1 MLIDLAI
8 WVQNLG
14 PFADLRSSA
23 YMYPILLSLHL
34 VGLGLFGAMILV
46 TDVRILG
53 WGMRSFTIAN
63 VIKNTRWLKR
73 IGLVFTATCGFLLFC
88 SKAEAYSYNAFFQA
102 KLTLFALVIVHALIF
117 RGSVYN
123 RPDEIEG
130 NPALLSRART
140 AAALSLT
147 LWTCIMICGR
157 GIGYLNSAPN
167 LHFAGLFAR
176 LMNAL

>member
-14 PFADLRSSA
+14 VFTDLRSSA

-34 VGLGLFGAMILV
+34 VGLGMFGGMILV

-53 WGMRSFTIAN
+53 WAMRGFTIAD
-63 VIKNTRWLKR
+63 VINSTRWFKR

-88 SKAEAYSYNAFFQA
+88 SKAEAYSYNPFFQA

-123 RPDEIEG
+123 QPDKIEG
-130 NPALLSRART
+130 NPSLLSRARI

-157 GIGYLNSAPN
+157 GIGYLNAPGG
-167 LHFAGLFAR
+167 LHFAGLLER
-176 LMNAL
+176 LTNAL